1 MKICAPQPAAGY
13 ASRLSNGVKS
23 TIESNGVKSTI
34 ESNGVK
40 STIESCQIK
49 CYIL

>member
-23 TIESNGVKSTI
+23 TIEMGSSLLLSQMGSSLLLTHVR
-34 ESNGVK
+34 
-40 STIESCQIK
+40 
-49 CYIL
+49 

>member
-34 ESNGVK
+34 ES
-40 STIESCQIK
+40 CQIK